1 MKARLRQ
8 PIQTVDQLRDE
19 ILATR
24 KDVMAARQRSLMK
37 RSISMALVGLRKRAG
52 LTQSELAA
60 RVGWDKSYVSRLEG
74 ASGGLPDLETLR
86 HYANAC
92 QASARLEFGWSSGE
106 DFNAVETVKVS

>member
-1 MKARLRQ
+1 MKVLSRQ
-8 PIQTVDQLRDE
+8 ATQTVDQLRDE

-24 KDVMAARQRSLMK
+24 KDVRAARERSRMK
-37 RSISMALVGLRKRAG
+37 RSISMALVGLRKSAG

-92 QASARLEFGWSSGE
+92 QVCARLEFGLGAGE
-106 DFNAVETVKVS
+106 DFRVVETVKFL